1 MDLTTALTIDT
12 PLILPPLTLNTDA
25 NEYRSSISISGLSMT
40 DTRPGNLPYTLS
52 MISTDLRKTGV
63 ASPSADETIS
73 AQNIGVDIPSLVS
86 TNATPST
93 FLGSQALG
101 TSTAS
106 QNFTGFNNPAAPH
119 VQVTDTGSLGLGGT
133 TPHPILHA
141 NQGLGTTVVAAT
153 LSIRTPTNLLDG
165 TYAGTVTFSFVGS

>member
-73 AQNIGVDIPSLVS
+73 AQNIGFDVPSLVS

-119 VQVTDTGSLGLGGT
+119 VQVTDTGSLGLGGS

-153 LSIRTPTNLLDG
+153 LTIRAPTNLLDG